1 MQLMDIIIILRK
13 KIIPLIT
20 IPLFFM
26 LAAGLISYYLL
37 IPVYQTS
44 TTLMINTTYIN
55 KNYINKNNDNE
66 NNPLLQLND
75 ILTANQLVQTYT
87 QIAKSNQVANQV
99 ITVEN
104 LNITPQEFIGKIHI
118 QPIKNTQ
125 LINITVTDTNP
136 YQAARLANTTAR
148 VFMNKVVEIMKV
160 ENVNVIDPALV
171 PQTPIKPNKTLNI
184 IIAGIC
190 GLFIS
195 ISIIFLLESFNQTTK
210 NT

>member
-1 MQLMDIIIILRK
+1 MDIIIILRK